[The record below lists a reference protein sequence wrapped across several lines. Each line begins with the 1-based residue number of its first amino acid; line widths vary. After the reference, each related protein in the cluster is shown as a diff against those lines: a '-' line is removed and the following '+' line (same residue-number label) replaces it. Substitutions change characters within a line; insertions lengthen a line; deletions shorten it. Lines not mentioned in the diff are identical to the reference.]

1 MSVNCTVSP
10 GVVIWERDVVS
21 VSFATIGVTVIF
33 VSEANV
39 QHTLVGVKLVWPL
52 HPLNA
57 T

>member
-21 VSFATIGVTVIF
+21 DSFATIGVTVIF

-52 HPLNA
+52 HP
-57 T
+57 